1 MKKIFL
7 LALMLVLAITLVSA
21 AELCGDGYC
30 NGGENKDNC
39 VTDCGVRNG
48 TRSIGA
54 TYHLKEQSI
63 SLFRDLCNENSRY
76 CTSEVIGKSIK
87 GKDIWMFKF
96 GNPKGGIVM
105 MDSSGHGPE
114 DCGAEISYVFVKWMM
129 ESNDADAVRARNN
142 NYFMIVPVLNVDEY
156 DRQNAR
162 SQYTLP
168 NGSILLVKYG
178 VDLNRNAPIGWGGSG
193 SSDPNN
199 NYEYRGLS
207 AASEPETQAIVAT
220 LQKYKPAV
228 YVNTHCGMYLRN
240 YAELNNVTQK
250 IIAAQTDIAN
260 KKGVSL
266 SQYPANKGCSGGHL
280 CRTGGTYATTGWIIE
295 VAPWADL
302 PVTTQGYIDKFYPKM
317 FAIWLGFLQATEIP
331 GSVPPEPNQHLI
343 GYILLAVAIAGGVLI
358 TVFWKKI
365 KKMF

>member
-7 LALMLVLAITLVSA
+7 LVLMLVLAISLVSA
-21 AELCGDGYC
+21 VELCGDGYC

-39 VTDCGVRNG
+39 VADCGAVAGGRNLG
-48 TRSIGA
+48 S
-54 TYHLKEQSI
+54 TYHTKEASI
-63 SLFRDLCNENSRY
+63 SLFRDLCNENTRY
-76 CTSEVIGKSIK
+76 CSAEVIGKSIK

-114 DCGAEISYVFVKWMM
+114 DCGAEISYVFAKWMM
-129 ESNDADAVRARNN
+129 ESKDADAIRAKNN

-162 SQYTLP
+162 SSYTLP

-193 SSDPNN
+193 SADPNN

-207 AASEPETQAIVAT
+207 GASEPETQAIVTT

-240 YAELNNVTQK
+240 YYPTGNLSKK
-250 IIAAQTDIAN
+250 ITDLQNSLAT
-260 KKGVSL
+260 KQGVSL
-266 SQYPANKGCSGGHL
+266 SQYNSNQGCSGGHL
-280 CRTGGTYATTGWIIE
+280 CRTGGTYGTTGWIIE
-295 VAPWADL
+295 VSPWADL
-302 PVTTQGYIDKFYPKM
+302 PVSTQGFIDKFYPKM
-317 FAIWLGFLQATEIP
+317 FPIWLGFMQAVEIP
-331 GSVPPEPNQHLI
+331 GNVPAPNPNLI
-343 GYILLAVAIAGGVLI
+343 GYILLGIAVIGGVSI
-358 TVFWKKI
+358 AIFWKKI